1 MFIYILISLYIFSL
15 TFRKILRYEN
25 SHQVLYCVSPPPII
39 PNYHNTIFILMK
51 FKLIQ
56 NYYLIYSLY

>member
-1 MFIYILISLYIFSL
+1 MFSL

-25 SHQVLYCVSPPPII
+25 SRHVLYCVSPPPII

-56 NYYLIYSLY
+56 NYYLIDSLC